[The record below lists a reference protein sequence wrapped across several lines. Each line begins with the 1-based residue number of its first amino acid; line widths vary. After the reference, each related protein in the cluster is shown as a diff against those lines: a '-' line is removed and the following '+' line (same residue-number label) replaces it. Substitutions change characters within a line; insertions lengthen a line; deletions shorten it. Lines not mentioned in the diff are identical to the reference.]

1 MPPALLLSLPLFDL
15 RVDLPT
21 ALFPFLTVLFLAFPL
36 PENVVRNDATNYNP
50 LSPVASPPC
59 EAVTS
64 SCFLFFFSHKMSW
77 CEWGLLNELSANI
90 TNFSFQIYQKQ
101 DFRDKGDPCASQFAP
116 SDQSCHKLPEMQI
129 FTPWKKVTSKAISCA
144 ALKLCT
150 HCKL

>member
-50 LSPVASPPC
+50 PI
-59 EAVTS
+59 TS
-64 SCFLFFFSHKMSW
+64 CFTTVRGCDVFVFLFFFSHKMSW

-90 TNFSFQIYQKQ
+90 TNFSFQIYRKQ

-129 FTPWKKVTSKAISCA
+129 FTP
-144 ALKLCT
+144 
-150 HCKL
+150 